1 MAFVAV
7 FVAVLA
13 FSTVSFCFSKVTVW
27 SFVALTV
34 TATCA
39 VAVPQLSV
47 TAAVPVFTA
56 VSVTEQVPSESVIAP
71 ACAVTTL
78 SSDDWTAS
86 TSPLAAPVSV
96 TDKEAVIALSASIS
110 MEEVSGVI
118 ALTPDCTVIWTL
130 PSVCTVLSSAVTVAV
145 MVAEPTFSAL
155 IVELSITLTISSW
168 SLLSVTFGTA
178 VPFASVTLTLV
189 VSPTFSVVFPAVTET
204 VPSTAKTAGTMAMTS
219 VSTTNRLRSFA
230 NVRFIPVHLF
240 LRRASPL
247 LL

>member
-1 MAFVAV
+1 M
-7 FVAVLA
+7 
-13 FSTVSFCFSKVTVW
+13 
-27 SFVALTV
+27 
-34 TATCA
+34 
-39 VAVPQLSV
+39 AVPQLSV
-47 TAAVPVFTA
+47 TVAVPVFTA
-56 VSVTEQVPSESVIAP
+56 VSVTVQVPPGSVMEP

-96 TDKEAVIALSASIS
+96 TDREAVFALSASIS
-110 MEEVSGVI
+110 IVSLAGAI
-118 ALTPDCTVIWTL
+118 AVTPNFTVIWTL
-130 PSVCTVLSSAVTVAV
+130 PSVCVSPSSVTVAV

-178 VPFASVTLTLV
+178 VPFASVTLTV
-189 VSPTFSVVFPAVTET
+189 VDSLTFSVVFPAVTET
-204 VPSTAKTAGTMAMTS
+204 VPSTAKTAGSMAMTS

>member
-1 MAFVAV
+1 M
-7 FVAVLA
+7 
-13 FSTVSFCFSKVTVW
+13 
-27 SFVALTV
+27 
-34 TATCA
+34 
-39 VAVPQLSV
+39 AVPQLSV

-56 VSVTEQVPSESVIAP
+56 VSVTEQLPVEASTEAGT
-71 ACAVTTL
+71 VTTL

-86 TSPLAAPVSV
+86 TSPLAAPVSF
-96 TDKEAVIALSASIS
+96 TDREAIFALSASIS

-118 ALTPDCTVIWTL
+118 ALTPDCTVIVTL
-130 PSVCTVLSSAVTVAV
+130 PSVCVSPPSVTVAV
-145 MVAEPTFSAL
+145 MVAEPTFCAV
-155 IVELSITLTISSW
+155 IVMPLMLTISAG
-168 SLLSVTFGTA
+168 LLVSVTFDTSA
-178 VPFASVTLTLV
+178 PSAFLTLIV
-189 VSPTFSVVFPAVTET
+189 VSSLTFSNVFPAET